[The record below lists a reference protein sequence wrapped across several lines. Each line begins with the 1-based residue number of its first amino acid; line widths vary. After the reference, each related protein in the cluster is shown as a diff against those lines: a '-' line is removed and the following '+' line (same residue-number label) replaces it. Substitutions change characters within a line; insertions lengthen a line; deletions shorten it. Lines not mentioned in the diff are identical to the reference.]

1 MWRLT
6 TAWTFPKFISK
17 TLEATSR
24 LLIYNT
30 KTFQHENAKFIQAI
44 ACFFYLFFLGASPVQ
59 FKYPK
64 SFRRT
69 SKECPNSYCP
79 IRDSKRTLKIILI
92 GIRRDAWL
100 HVCQTM
106 RGQPILKTEIVF
118 IVPDLPHSKNCF
130 TYINANFRKYRFG
143 FKTMYVQLQIAG
155 NFIAR
160 VCFRKDQGGKRPLYF
175 RVVTYEKLYGNLE
188 I

>member
-6 TAWTFPKFISK
+6 TTWTFPKCISK
-17 TLEATSR
+17 TLKATSR

-30 KTFQHENAKFIQAI
+30 KTFQQTNAKFIQAI
-44 ACFFYLFFLGASPVQ
+44 VCFFLASPVQ
-59 FKYPK
+59 FKCPK

-69 SKECPNSYCP
+69 SKECRNSYCP

-92 GIRRDAWL
+92 GILRDAWL

-143 FKTMYVQLQIAG
+143 FKTTF
-155 NFIAR
+155 N
-160 VCFRKDQGGKRPLYF
+160 CK
-175 RVVTYEKLYGNLE
+175 
-188 I
+188 